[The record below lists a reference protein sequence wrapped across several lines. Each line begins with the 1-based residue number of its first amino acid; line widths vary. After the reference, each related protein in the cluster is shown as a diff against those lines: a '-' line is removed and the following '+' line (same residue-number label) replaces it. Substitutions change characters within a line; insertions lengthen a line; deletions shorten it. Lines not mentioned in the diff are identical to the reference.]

1 MTTKAARIL
10 IASIAFV
17 GLAGMAA
24 PADAAQAQPQMLR
37 NVWCC

>member
-1 MTTKAARIL
+1 MSTKAARI
-10 IASIAFV
+10 IVASIALV

-24 PADAAQAQPQMLR
+24 PADAAPTQPQAR

>member
-1 MTTKAARIL
+1 MKRKAPRI
-10 IASIAFV
+10 IVASIALI

-24 PADAAQAQPQMLR
+24 PAEAAPSQVQLR